1 MANQLDQ
8 MRAFTAVVETGGFTR
23 ATGRTGMSRAA
34 VSRQIIDL
42 EDRLGVRLLNRTTRQ
57 MSLTEEGGSFYE
69 KCCRILEDINNAER
83 SVSDSS
89 SGPQGTLRVVAP
101 VNFGLSDIGQAVVE
115 FLQEYPLIQLDL
127 SLNDQLV
134 DPMDGGF
141 DIAIRLRQSEPQLPK
156 TLDLSRIS
164 QSTRIL
170 CASPEYLASNG
181 EPDEPDALG
190 QHKCLSYSYVEDP
203 SIWRLS
209 RNGKEYVVPVSSRIT
224 TSAGRVIAAAAEQ
237 GLGIAYGPEAF
248 FREQLAKGTVRQVL
262 CDYELPRASI
272 FSLFARSRYVP
283 AKISAFNSFM
293 EQFFVGRIF

>member
-1 MANQLDQ
+1 MANQIDQ

-57 MSLTEEGGSFYE
+57 MSVTEVGGSFYE
-69 KCCRILEDINNAER
+69 KCCRILEDVDNAER

-101 VNFGLSDIGQAVVE
+101 VNFGLSDIGQAVVDFLRE
-115 FLQEYPLIQLDL
+115 FPLIQLDL
-127 SLNDQLV
+127 SLNDQMV
-134 DPMDGGF
+134 DPMEGGF

-156 TLDLSRIS
+156 TLDISRIS

-170 CASPEYLASNG
+170 CASPEYLVLNG

-190 QHKCLSYSYVEDP
+190 QHQCFSYSYVEDP
-203 SIWRLS
+203 SICRLS
-209 RNGKEYVVPVSSRIT
+209 RDGHEYVVPVSSRIT

-248 FREQLAKGTVRQVL
+248 FREQLAKGTVKQVL

-283 AKISAFNSFM
+283 AKIGAFNTFM
-293 EQFFVGRIF
+293 ERFFIGRIF

>member
-1 MANQLDQ
+1 
-8 MRAFTAVVETGGFTR
+8 
-23 ATGRTGMSRAA
+23 MSRAA

-57 MSLTEEGGSFYE
+57 TSLTEVGGSFYE
-69 KCCRILEDINNAER
+69 KCCRILEDIDNAER

-89 SGPQGTLRVVAP
+89 SGPQGMLRVVAP
-101 VNFGLSDIGQAVVE
+101 INFGLSDIGQAVVE
-115 FLQEYPLIQLDL
+115 FLREFPLIQLDL

-134 DPMDGGF
+134 DPMEGGF

-156 TLDLSRIS
+156 TLDISRIS

-170 CASPEYLASNG
+170 CASPEYLDLQG
-181 EPDEPDALG
+181 EPDEPEALG
-190 QHKCLSYSYVEDP
+190 QHQCLSYSYVEDP

-209 RNGKEYVVPVSSRIT
+209 RDGHDYVVPVSSRIT

-248 FREQLAKGTVRQVL
+248 FREQLANGTVKQVL
-262 CDYELPRASI
+262 CDYKLPRASI

-283 AKISAFNSFM
+283 AKIGAFNSFM
-293 EQFFVGRIF
+293 ERFFIGRIF